1 VDVAEAA
8 LATAIDT
15 LMTAAADTA
24 VAMTTAPVAQDMTIA
39 ATGVAAVAM
48 TTVLV
53 VSIAML
59 LTAAMVAG
67 MVAAMADARADV
79 RADARADVTTVG
91 VVEVATTTGLHP
103 QLLAHTMHLL
113 RVRRT
118 AEDARTRVT
127 TIVHTASSQLTQAE
141 PKRY

>member
-1 VDVAEAA
+1 VDVAEVA

-91 VVEVATTTGLHP
+91 VVEVATTTGPHP
-103 QLLAHTMHLL
+103 QLLAPTMHLL

-127 TIVHTASSQLTQAE
+127 TIAHTASSPLTQAE

>member
-1 VDVAEAA
+1 MAEAA

-39 ATGVAAVAM
+39 ATEVAAVAM

-59 LTAAMVAG
+59 LTAATVAG
-67 MVAAMADARADV
+67 MVAGMADARAV
-79 RADARADVTTVG
+79 VRADVTTVG

-127 TIVHTASSQLTQAE
+127 TIAHTASSQLTQAE